1 MNDADE
7 PIRALAIQ
15 MAQALTD
22 GGEEY
27 VVSFER
33 IDVTAACYAE
43 PKYVYAPHVIATRK
57 RTIV

>member
-7 PIRALAIQ
+7 AIRALAIQ
-15 MAQALTD
+15 LAQALTD

-33 IDVTAACYAE
+33 IDVTAVSDAG
-43 PKYVYAPHVIATRK
+43 PRYVYAPHVIATSK